1 MRITFERTGGF
12 GNIPLR
18 AEIDTSQMPPERARE
33 LEKLVEKARPF
44 DQPAQSLPLAPTPDD
59 YQYEVTLRDGE
70 RAHAIST
77 TDSAASDELKL
88 LFDYLGEEA
97 LRKLKSK

>member
-12 GNIPLR
+12 GNVPLR

-44 DQPAQSLPLAPTPDD
+44 DQPAQPLPLAPTPDD
-59 YQYEVTLRDGE
+59 YQYDVTLHDGE
-70 RAHAIST
+70 RAHAVST
-77 TDSAASDELKL
+77 TDSSASDEMKL